1 MASSR
6 STPQWAPGQAGRGR
20 LCDQPETPRILWIA
34 PARAILFSVNLVTVE
49 NVSKQYSERL
59 LLDGVS
65 LLVNRG
71 ERIGLIGINGSGKT
85 TLLRLVAG
93 LETPDAGRVTVW
105 GGVRVRYLP
114 QEPALED
121 NLSVLDTL
129 FQSDAPQMRLLRDY
143 EAASLALQRQP
154 ADAQVQARF
163 ASLSADMDRAAG
175 WTAEAAAKAILSRLG
190 IEPSTDTM
198 VGTLSGGQRKRVA
211 LARALL
217 DPGDLLVLDEPTNH
231 VDAETIDWLEQ
242 FLLGLPG
249 ALLLVTH
256 DRYFLDRVANRIVEL
271 DRRQLVSYPGNYSRY
286 LELSAERHTRLV
298 KAEEDRQR
306 LLKRELEW
314 LRRSPMARGT
324 KQKARRQR
332 AEEMERLRYDTQQ
345 ERVAMALASRRL
357 GKKVLSARDLAK
369 AYDDVPVFADLD
381 FELAPGDRIGIIG
394 PNGAGKST
402 LLDILAGKLSA
413 DSGEVEWGET
423 VHLGYYDQRNIDL
436 DENQRVIDFI
446 KGEAELIRVQER
458 NTPVWNRTAADIQL
472 IDAPQMLEW
481 FLFPRPQQYAYIGS
495 LSGGERRRLY
505 LLKTLIH
512 QPNVLLLD
520 EPTNDLDIQTLTV
533 LEEFLDHFKGCLV
546 VASHDRYF
554 LDRTVDFLVSF
565 ALGGVVSGRYPAPF
579 SVYQSLQEA
588 EEKKRKGGNGG
599 KEGKVG
605 KDRATKGQMVRKLTW
620 KEQRELEGLE
630 ARIAELEAEV
640 AALHAEIDASSG
652 DYVRLQLLAEEMA
665 ETEQELDEL
674 MARWLEMV

>member
-1 MASSR
+1 
-6 STPQWAPGQAGRGR
+6 
-20 LCDQPETPRILWIA
+20 
-34 PARAILFSVNLVTVE
+34 VNLVTVE

-59 LLDGVS
+59 LLDNVS

-71 ERIGLIGINGSGKT
+71 DRIGLIGINGSGKT
-85 TLLRLVAG
+85 TLLRLLAG
-93 LETPDAGRVTVW
+93 QEAPDAGRVTVW

-114 QEPALED
+114 QEPTLD
-121 NLSVLDTL
+121 DRLSVLATL
-129 FQSDAPQMRLLRDY
+129 FQSDAPQMRLLADY
-143 EAASLALQRQP
+143 EAASLALQQSP
-154 ADAQVQARF
+154 ADPQVQARF
-163 ASLSADMDRAAG
+163 AGASAAMDRAAG

-190 IEPSTDTM
+190 IEPSAETL

-217 DPGDLLVLDEPTNH
+217 DPGDLLILDEPTNH

-256 DRYFLDRVANRIVEL
+256 DRYFLDRIANRIVEL
-271 DRRQLVSYPGNYSRY
+271 DRRQLVSYPGNYSDY
-286 LELSAERHTRLV
+286 LEQSAERHARLV

-357 GKKVLSARDLAK
+357 GKKVLAARSLAK
-369 AYDDVPVFADLD
+369 AYDGAPVFAAVD
-381 FELAPGDRIGIIG
+381 FELAPGDRVGIIG

-402 LLDILAGKLSA
+402 LLDILAGKLAA
-413 DSGEVEWGET
+413 DSGSVEWGET
-423 VHLGYYDQRNIDL
+423 VHLGYYDQRNVDL
-436 DENQRVIDFI
+436 DENQRVIDFV

-458 NTPVWNRTAADIQL
+458 NTPAWNRTAADIQL

-505 LLKTLIH
+505 LLRTLMH

-520 EPTNDLDIQTLTV
+520 EPTNDLDIQTLAV

-565 ALGGVVSGRYPAPF
+565 GPGGAVSGRYPAPF
-579 SVYQSLQEA
+579 SVYQSLREA
-588 EEKKRKGGNGG
+588 EEKEGKDRKEAKSEKDG
-599 KEGKVG
+599 KEGKE
-605 KDRATKGQMVRKLTW
+605 KEAARPAARKLTW
-620 KEQRELEGLE
+620 KEQRELEALE
-630 ARIAELEAEV
+630 ARIASLEQQV

-652 DYVRLQLLAEEMA
+652 DYVRLQGLADRLAAA
-665 ETEQELDEL
+665 EGELDDA
-674 MARWLEMV
+674 MARWVELAENRG

>member
-1 MASSR
+1 
-6 STPQWAPGQAGRGR
+6 
-20 LCDQPETPRILWIA
+20 
-34 PARAILFSVNLVTVE
+34 VNLVTLD

-59 LLDGVS
+59 LLDRVS

-71 ERIGLIGINGSGKT
+71 DRIGLIGINGSGKT
-85 TLLRLVAG
+85 TLLRLIAG
-93 LETPDAGRVTVW
+93 QDTPDAGSVNVW

-114 QEPALED
+114 QEPVLD
-121 NLSVLDTL
+121 DRLSVLDTL
-129 FQSDAPQMRLLRDY
+129 FQSDAPQMRLLARY
-143 EAASLALQRQP
+143 EAASLALQRWP
-154 ADAQVQARF
+154 ADPQLQASF
-163 ASLSADMDRAAG
+163 VSLPADMDRAGG
-175 WTAEAAAKAILSRLG
+175 WTAEAEAKAILSRLG
-190 IEPSTDTM
+190 IEPSAETP

-217 DPGDLLVLDEPTNH
+217 DPGDLLLLDEPTNH

-271 DRRQLVSYPGNYSRY
+271 DRRELTSYPGNYSRY
-286 LELSAERHTRLV
+286 LEQSAERHARLV

-345 ERVAMALASRRL
+345 EKVAMALASRRL
-357 GKKVLSARDLAK
+357 GKKVLTAGGLAK
-369 AYDDVPVFADLD
+369 AYDGVQVFTGVD
-381 FELAPGDRIGIIG
+381 FELAPSDRVGIIG

-402 LLDILAGKLSA
+402 FLDILAGGLAA
-413 DSGEVEWGET
+413 DTGEVEWGET
-423 VHLGYYDQRNIDL
+423 VHLGYYDQRNVDL

-458 NTPVWNRTAADIQL
+458 NTPAWNRTAADIQL
-472 IDAPQMLEW
+472 IDAAQMLEW
-481 FLFPRPQQYAYIGS
+481 FLFPRPQQYAYIAS

-505 LLKTLIH
+505 LLKTLMH

-533 LEEFLDHFKGCLV
+533 LEEYLDHFKGCLV

-565 ALGGVVSGRYPAPF
+565 EPGGVVSGRYPAPF
-579 SVYQSLQEA
+579 SVFQEVRAREA
-588 EEKKRKGGNGG
+588 EEG
-599 KEGKVG
+599 KEGKEKKGG
-605 KDRATKGQMVRKLTW
+605 KKGKEGGGRGSEGRVARKLTW
-620 KEQRELEGLE
+620 KEQRELEELE
-630 ARIAELEAEV
+630 ARIAEQEAQV
-640 AALHAEIDASSG
+640 AALHEEIDASSE
-652 DYVRLQLLAEEMA
+652 DYVRLQELAEQLAAA
-665 ETEQELDEL
+665 ETELDAL
-674 MARWLEMV
+674 MGKWMEMVENRG

>member
-1 MASSR
+1 LS
-6 STPQWAPGQAGRGR
+6 
-20 LCDQPETPRILWIA
+20 IA
-34 PARAILFSVNLVTVE
+34 PARAILFPVNLVTIE

-65 LLVNRG
+65 LLINRG
-71 ERIGLIGINGSGKT
+71 DRIGLIGINGSGKT
-85 TLLRLVAG
+85 TLLRLIAG
-93 LETPDAGRVTVW
+93 QETPDAGKVTVW
-105 GGVRVRYLP
+105 GGVRVRYLS
-114 QEPALED
+114 QEPALD
-121 NLSVLDTL
+121 DRVSVLDTL

-143 EAASLALQRQP
+143 EAASLALQRHP
-154 ADAQVQARF
+154 TDPQVQALF
-163 ASLSADMDRAAG
+163 ASLTADMDRAAG
-175 WTAEAAAKAILSRLG
+175 WTAEAQAKAILSRLG
-190 IEPSTDTM
+190 IEPSTDTL
-198 VGTLSGGQRKRVA
+198 VGALSGGQRKRVA

-256 DRYFLDRVANRIVEL
+256 DRYFLDRVANRIIEL
-271 DRRQLVSYPGNYSRY
+271 DRRQLASYPGNYSHY
-286 LELSAERHTRLV
+286 LEQSAARHAKLV

-345 ERVAMALASRRL
+345 ERVAIALASRRL
-357 GKKVLSARDLAK
+357 GKKVLSASGLAK
-369 AYDDVPVFADLD
+369 AYDQTPVFANLD

-402 LLDILAGKLSA
+402 LLDILAGKLAA
-413 DSGEVEWGET
+413 DNGVVEWGET
-423 VHLGYYDQRNIDL
+423 VLLGYYDQRNVDL
-436 DENQRVIDFI
+436 DEGQRVLDFI

-458 NTPVWNRTAADIQL
+458 NTPAWNRTAADIQL
-472 IDAPQMLEW
+472 IDAAQMLEW

-520 EPTNDLDIQTLTV
+520 EPTNDLDIQTLSV

-565 ALGGVVSGRYPAPF
+565 EPGGAVSGRYPAPF
-579 SVYQSLQEA
+579 SVYQEIRA
-588 EEKKRKGGNGG
+588 RETEEG
-599 KEGKVG
+599 KEGKEG
-605 KDRATKGQMVRKLTW
+605 KRGKEGKSRGSEGQVERKMTW
-620 KEQRELEGLE
+620 KEQRALEELEERIAGLE
-630 ARIAELEAEV
+630 AQV
-640 AALHAEIDASSG
+640 TTLHAEIDASSG
-652 DYVRLQLLAEEMA
+652 DYVSLQELAERLAAA
-665 ETEQELDEL
+665 EGELDEA
-674 MARWLEMV
+674 MGRWLEKAR

>member
-1 MASSR
+1 
-6 STPQWAPGQAGRGR
+6 
-20 LCDQPETPRILWIA
+20 LH
-34 PARAILFSVNLVTVE
+34 VNLVTIE
-49 NVSKQYSERL
+49 NLSKQYSERL

-65 LLVNRG
+65 LLINRG
-71 ERIGLIGINGSGKT
+71 DRIGLIGINGSGKT

-93 LETPDAGRVTVW
+93 QEAPDAGKVTVW

-114 QEPALED
+114 QEPALD
-121 NLSVLDTL
+121 DRLSVLDTL
-129 FQSDAPQMRLLRDY
+129 FQSDAPQMRLLADY
-143 EAASLALQRQP
+143 EAASLTLQRQP
-154 ADAQVQARF
+154 TDPQVQARF
-163 ASLSADMDRAAG
+163 ASLTADMDRAAG
-175 WTAEAAAKAILSRLG
+175 WTAEVQAKAILTRLG
-190 IEPSTDTM
+190 IEPSADTF

-217 DPGDLLVLDEPTNH
+217 DPGDLLILDEPTNH

-242 FLLGLPG
+242 FLLALPG

-271 DRRQLVSYPGNYSRY
+271 DRRQLASYPGNYSHY
-286 LELSAERHTRLV
+286 LEQSAARHAKLV

-345 ERVAMALASRRL
+345 EQVAMALASRRL
-357 GKKVLSARDLAK
+357 GKKVLTARGLAK

-402 LLDILAGKLSA
+402 LLDILAGKLA
-413 DSGEVEWGET
+413 PDSGLVEWGET
-423 VHLGYYDQRNIDL
+423 VHLGYYDQRNVDL
-436 DENQRVIDFI
+436 DESQRVIDFI

-458 NTPVWNRTAADIQL
+458 NTPAWNRTAADIQL

-481 FLFPRPQQYAYIGS
+481 FLFPRPQQYAYVSS

-520 EPTNDLDIQTLTV
+520 EPTNDLDIQTLAV

-565 ALGGVVSGRYPAPF
+565 EPGGAVSGRYPGPF
-579 SVYQSLQEA
+579 SVYQSLRE
-588 EEKKRKGGNGG
+588 G
-599 KEGKVG
+599 EGKVG
-605 KDRATKGQMVRKLTW
+605 KGRKEGKGEGNGKEGNEGRSGQATEAGTQRKLTW

-630 ARIAELEAEV
+630 ARIHALEEQV
-640 AALHAEIDASSG
+640 TALHGEIDASSG
-652 DYVRLQLLAEEMA
+652 DYVRLQELAERLAAA
-665 ETEQELDEL
+665 EEELDEA
-674 MARWLEMV
+674 MGRWLEKAR

>member
-1 MASSR
+1 M
-6 STPQWAPGQAGRGR
+6 
-20 LCDQPETPRILWIA
+20 
-34 PARAILFSVNLVTVE
+34 NLVTVD

-65 LLVNRG
+65 LLINRG

-85 TLLRLVAG
+85 TLLRLIAG
-93 LETPDAGRVTVW
+93 QERPDAGRVKVW

-114 QEPALED
+114 QEPALD
-121 NLSVLDTL
+121 DSLSVLDTL
-129 FQSDAPQMRLLRDY
+129 FQSDAPQMRLLAAY
-143 EAASLALQRQP
+143 EAASLALQHSP
-154 ADAQVQARF
+154 ADPQAQARF
-163 ASLSADMDRAAG
+163 ASLTGEMERADG
-175 WTAEAAAKAILSRLG
+175 WTAEAAARAILSRLG
-190 IEPSTDTM
+190 IEPSTTTR
-198 VGTLSGGQRKRVA
+198 VGELSGGQRKRVA

-217 DPGDLLVLDEPTNH
+217 DPGDLLILDEPTNH

-286 LELSAERHTRLV
+286 LEQSAERHARLV

-306 LLKRELEW
+306 LLRRELEW

-345 ERVAMALASRRL
+345 EQVAMALASRRL
-357 GKKVLSARDLAK
+357 GKKVLTARGLAK
-369 AYDDVPVFADLD
+369 AYDGAPVFEQVD
-381 FELAPGDRIGIIG
+381 FELAPGDRVGIIG

-402 LLDILAGKLSA
+402 LLDILAGKLA
-413 DSGEVEWGET
+413 PDSGLVEWGET
-423 VHLGYYDQRNIDL
+423 VHLGYYDQRNVDL
-436 DENQRVIDFI
+436 DENQRVLDFV

-458 NTPVWNRTAADIQL
+458 ATPAWNRTAADIQL

-481 FLFPRPQQYAYIGS
+481 FLFPRPQQYAYIAS

-505 LLKTLIH
+505 LLRTLMH

-520 EPTNDLDIQTLTV
+520 EPTNDLDIQTLAV

-565 ALGGVVSGRYPAPF
+565 GPGGAVSGRYPAPF
-579 SVYQSLQEA
+579 SVYQSLREA
-588 EEKKRKGGNGG
+588 EVKEATGRKEERGSKGERTG
-599 KEGKVG
+599 
-605 KDRATKGQMVRKLTW
+605 KGQDVEERAARKLSW
-620 KEQRELEGLE
+620 KEQRALEEME
-630 ARIAELEAEV
+630 ARIAELEQQI
-640 AALHAEIDASSG
+640 AALHEEIAASSG
-652 DYVRLQLLAEEMA
+652 DYMRLQVLADQLAAA
-665 ETEQELDEL
+665 EAELDGA
-674 MARWLEMV
+674 MARWMEMMDNRG

>member
-1 MASSR
+1 MLRHAHTADKDDGAFLS
-6 STPQWAPGQAGRGR
+6 
-20 LCDQPETPRILWIA
+20 IA
-34 PARAILFSVNLVTVE
+34 TARAILTGVNLVTIE

-59 LLDGVS
+59 LLDSVS
-65 LLVNRG
+65 LLINRG
-71 ERIGLIGINGSGKT
+71 DRIGLIGINGSGKT
-85 TLLRLVAG
+85 TLLRLIAG
-93 LETPDAGRVTVW
+93 QETPDAGKVTVW

-114 QEPALED
+114 QEPALD
-121 NLSVLDTL
+121 DRLSVLDTL

-163 ASLSADMDRAAG
+163 ASLTADMDRAAG
-175 WTAEAAAKAILSRLG
+175 WSAEAQAKAILSRLG
-190 IEPSTDTM
+190 IEPSGETL

-271 DRRQLVSYPGNYSRY
+271 DRRQLVSYPGNYSHY
-286 LELSAERHTRLV
+286 LEQSAERHARLV
-298 KAEEDRQR
+298 KTEEDRQR

-345 ERVAMALASRRL
+345 ERVALALASRRL
-357 GKKVLSARDLAK
+357 GKKVLTARGLAK
-369 AYDDVPVFADLD
+369 AYDQTPVFANLD
-381 FELAPGDRIGIIG
+381 FELAPGDRVGIIG

-402 LLDILAGKLSA
+402 LLDILAGKLAA
-413 DSGEVEWGET
+413 DSGMVEWGET
-423 VHLGYYDQRNIDL
+423 VHLGYYDQRNVDL
-436 DENQRVIDFI
+436 NEDQRVLDFI

-458 NTPVWNRTAADIQL
+458 NTPAWNRTAADIQL
-472 IDAPQMLEW
+472 IDAAQMLEW
-481 FLFPRPQQYAYIGS
+481 FLFPRPQQYAYIAS

-520 EPTNDLDIQTLTV
+520 EPTNDLDIQTLSV

-565 ALGGVVSGRYPAPF
+565 EPGGAVSGRYPAPF
-579 SVYQSLQEA
+579 SVYQDIRARET
-588 EEKKRKGGNGG
+588 ED
-599 KEGKVG
+599 G
-605 KDRATKGQMVRKLTW
+605 KDRQEGKSGKEVRGRGSQGQVERKMTW
-620 KEQRELEGLE
+620 KEQRELQELE
-630 ARIAELEAEV
+630 ARIAGLEAQV
-640 AALHAEIDASSG
+640 ATLHAEIDASSG
-652 DYVRLQLLAEEMA
+652 DYVRLQELAQRLAGA
-665 ETEQELDEL
+665 EGELDEA
-674 MARWLEMV
+674 MARWLALA